1 MRSLLFNNPYI
12 LLVLTALFWASN
24 MVLGRAL
31 GHDIPPFTMAL
42 CRWLVAALFIVPQS
56 LRDLK
61 RQRAQLVN
69 HWKILFTLGILGIGG
84 YNTFAYLGLQTTS
97 ATNGALLN
105 SFIPIA
111 TILLSWL
118 LLKKNLSI
126 GEYLGIVISFIG
138 VITIVIKGNLTGIT
152 QIQVNIGDFWVIVA
166 VIDWALYTVLLHYRP
181 KTITPQLL
189 LSAMVIIGIVT
200 LIAPVYWEINHLN
213 HPLHFSPNTIIG
225 LIYMGIFPGYLSYVF
240 YNRGVAEIG
249 PGKASLFIHL
259 MPVFGTLLAFV
270 FLHESVHL
278 YHALG
283 IILIMAGIVL
293 TMWVKK
299 KATT

>member
-118 LLKKNLSI
+118 LLKKNLTT

-138 VITIVIKGNLTGIT
+138 VVTIVIKGNLTGIT
-152 QIQVNIGDFWVIVA
+152 QIQVNVGDFWIIVA

-189 LSAMVIIGIVT
+189 LSAMVMIGIII
-200 LIAPVYWEINHLN
+200 LIAPVYWEIKHLN
-213 HPLHFSPNTIIG
+213 HTLHFSPNVIIG

-259 MPVFGTLLAFV
+259 MPVFGTLLAFI
-270 FLHESVHL
+270 FLHETIHL

-283 IILIMAGIVL
+283 ITLIMTGIIL

-299 KATT
+299 KSIS

>member
-1 MRSLLFNNPYI
+1 M
-12 LLVLTALFWASN
+12 
-24 MVLGRAL
+24 
-31 GHDIPPFTMAL
+31 
-42 CRWLVAALFIVPQS
+42 
-56 LRDLK
+56 
-61 RQRAQLVN
+61 
-69 HWKILFTLGILGIGG
+69 LFTLGILGIGG
-84 YNTFAYLGLQTTS
+84 YNTFAYLGLQTTT

-118 LLKKNLSI
+118 LLKKNLST

-152 QIQVNIGDFWVIVA
+152 QIQVNIGDFWVLVA

-213 HPLHFSPNTIIG
+213 HTLHFSPNTIIG

-259 MPVFGTLLAFV
+259 MPVFGTLLAFI

-283 IILIMAGIVL
+283 IVLIMAGIVL

-299 KATT
+299 KATS

>member
-1 MRSLLFNNPYI
+1 MKFSLFNNPYF

-31 GHDIPPFTMAL
+31 GHEIPPFTMAL
-42 CRWLVAALFIVPQS
+42 CRWLVAALFIIPQS
-56 LRDLK
+56 IRDLK
-61 RQRAQLVN
+61 QHRVELIA
-69 HWKILFTLGILGIGG
+69 HWKILFTLGVLGIGG
-84 YNTFAYLGLQTTS
+84 YNTFAYLGLQTTT

-126 GEYLGIVISFIG
+126 GEYLGIIISFIG
-138 VITIVIKGNLTGIT
+138 VVTIVIKGQLTGISR
-152 QIQVNIGDFWVIVA
+152 IQVNLGDFWVLVA
-166 VIDWALYTVLLHYRP
+166 VIDWALYTTLLHYRP
-181 KTITPQLL
+181 KTISPKLL
-189 LSAMVIIGIVT
+189 LSAMVIIGIVV

-213 HPLHFSPNTIIG
+213 HALHFSTSSIIG

-240 YNRGVAEIG
+240 YNRGVTEIG

-270 FLHESVHL
+270 FLHETVHI
-278 YHALG
+278 YHAIG
-283 IILIMAGIVL
+283 IALIMVGIVL
-293 TMWVKK
+293 TMWIKK
-299 KATT
+299 IT

>member
-1 MRSLLFNNPYI
+1 MKPSLFKNPYF

-42 CRWLVAALFIVPQS
+42 CRWLVAALFIIPQS
-56 LRDLK
+56 LGDLK
-61 RQRAQLVN
+61 QYREQLVS

-84 YNTFAYLGLQTTS
+84 YNTFAYLGLQTTT

>member
-118 LLKKNLSI
+118 LLKKNLTT

-138 VITIVIKGNLTGIT
+138 VVTIVIKGNLTGIT
-152 QIQVNIGDFWVIVA
+152 QIQVNVGDFWIIVA

-189 LSAMVIIGIVT
+189 LSAMVMIGIII
-200 LIAPVYWEINHLN
+200 LIAPVYWEIKHLN
-213 HPLHFSPNTIIG
+213 HTLHFSPNVIIG

-259 MPVFGTLLAFV
+259 MPVFGTLLAFI
-270 FLHESVHL
+270 FLHETIHL

-283 IILIMAGIVL
+283 ITLIMTGIIL

-299 KATT
+299 KRIS